1 MRLSIGGLTPLTT
14 IDFPGHL
21 AAVVFCQGCA
31 WRCPYCHNPH
41 LLPVNEKGDGWE
53 MLQAFLKPRRGLLD
67 GVVFSG
73 GEPLFQSGLA
83 DAMEGIKSMGFK
95 VALHTAGTH
104 PGRLRRILPR
114 LDWVGLDIK
123 TSFARYPQLTGIAG
137 SGTKAKESLALL
149 LESGIDYEVRT
160 TADPNLLNRK
170 ILIELAEQLA
180 DTGVTRYALQEY
192 RPVDEDHRFG
202 CMEAPTLFHDRALLK
217 QLKGMFPSFMERHN
231 SMSSRVQIIADNYDA
246 HG

>member
-1 MRLSIGGLTPLTT
+1 MQLRIGGLTPLTT

-41 LLPVNEKGDGWE
+41 LLPVNCDGTDWP
-53 MLQAFLKPRRGLLD
+53 MLQAFLEPRRGLLD

-83 DAMEGIKSMGFK
+83 DAMEGVKSMGFK

-104 PGRLRRILPR
+104 PDRLRRLLPL

-123 TSFARYPQLTGIAG
+123 TSLEHYPQLTGITG
-137 SGTKAKESLALL
+137 SGVKAQESLALL
-149 LESGIDYEVRT
+149 LESGISHEIRT
-160 TADPNLLNRK
+160 TVDPHLFSRKTLL
-170 ILIELAEQLA
+170 ELAEELA
-180 DTGVTRYALQEY
+180 DFGVIHYVLQLC
-192 RPVDEDHRFG
+192 RPVENVDQLVHLENTTFLLD
-202 CMEAPTLFHDRALLK
+202 TALLER
-217 QLKGMFPSFMERHN
+217 LEGLFSSFMVRGLN
-231 SMSSRVQIIADNYDA
+231 R
-246 HG
+246 

>member
-31 WRCPYCHNPH
+31 WRCSYCHNPH
-41 LLPVNEKGDGWE
+41 LLAVGYDGEGWPR
-53 MLQAFLKPRRGLLD
+53 LRDFLSSRRGLLD

-83 DAMEGIKSMGFK
+83 DAMKGVRTLGFK

-104 PGRLRRILPR
+104 PRHLRRLLPL

-123 TSFARYPQLTGIAG
+123 TAFEHYPQLTGVAG
-137 SGTKAKESLALL
+137 SGAKARESLMLL
-149 LESGIDYEVRT
+149 QESGVDYEVRT
-160 TADPNLLNRK
+160 TAAPMLFDREGLLA
-170 ILIELAEQLA
+170 LAEELATL
-180 DTGVTRYALQEY
+180 GVSRYVLQQC
-192 RPVDEDHRFG
+192 RPVAERYPVDPGDAASFFSDSRLLAQLGALFPRFTTRQ
-202 CMEAPTLFHDRALLK
+202 A
-217 QLKGMFPSFMERHN
+217 
-231 SMSSRVQIIADNYDA
+231 
-246 HG
+246 